1 MAVRL
6 GSGSAK
12 ERDRFSRVGRAG
24 DTHRTT
30 VRLPSG
36 TRQEMMQA
44 MAADNYGLRQ
54 KSDWVCDAARE
65 FLADDTWTQYKLSV
79 DAWKRLVVDTEC
91 VRAAKNVVETVQV
104 PDDLRVR
111 LWRASIE
118 AALWGA
124 EQDDPVY
131 LEISVASVL
140 RSAILWKLGMMGP

>member
-1 MAVRL
+1 MT
-6 GSGSAK
+6 S
-12 ERDRFSRVGRAG
+12 
-24 DTHRTT
+24 TT
-30 VRLPSG
+30 
-36 TRQEMMQA
+36 
-44 MAADNYGLRQ
+44 
-54 KSDWVCDAARE
+54 DAARE

>member
-1 MAVRL
+1 MGVRL
-6 GSGSAK
+6 GTGSAK
-12 ERDRFSRVGRAG
+12 ERDRFARVGRAG

-36 TRQEMMQA
+36 SRQEMMQA
-44 MAADNYGLRQ
+44 MASDGYGLRQ

-65 FLADDTWTQYKLSV
+65 FLSDETWTQRKLSG

-91 VRAAKNVVETVQV
+91 VRTSKTVVETVQV
-104 PDDLRVR
+104 PDDLRVQ
-111 LWRASIE
+111 LWRASID

-124 EQDDPVY
+124 DQEDPVY

-140 RSAILWKLGMMGP
+140 RAAILWQLGMMAA

>member
-6 GSGSAK
+6 GAGATK
-12 ERDRFSRVGRAG
+12 DTDRFSRVGRSS

-30 VRLPSG
+30 VRLPAG

-44 MAADNYGLRQ
+44 MASASYGLRQ

-65 FLADDTWTQYKLSV
+65 FLADETWTRLKLSD

-104 PDDLRVR
+104 PDDLRIR
-111 LWRASIE
+111 LWRASID

-131 LEISVASVL
+131 LEISVASVI